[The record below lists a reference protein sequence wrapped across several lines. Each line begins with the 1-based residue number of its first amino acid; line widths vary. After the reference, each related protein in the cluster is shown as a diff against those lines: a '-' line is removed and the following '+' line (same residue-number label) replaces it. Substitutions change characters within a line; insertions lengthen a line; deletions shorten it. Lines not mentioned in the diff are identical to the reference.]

1 MAPSESAP
9 PRPEDRFRRALATG
23 LLLAVTILALWP
35 PLHEAGGQRI
45 DAMAARALAT
55 FAVARGLNGVVSV
68 VQGTEV
74 ALQPAGVG
82 VTLTVGELLDPLNDL
97 IERFSWLMLAATTAL
112 GVQAVLLDASN
123 AGLLAGLL
131 LAAALGT
138 GVRLWW
144 PRLAAVDAGAWLP
157 RALLLLLFLRLCI
170 PAAALGAHAFT
181 ERWLEPRREAAVAVL
196 EETREALDRIETAPP
211 PEPEAETGWIESL
224 RRSLE
229 SQRERLDLDARLAE
243 LGARLDVA
251 AERIVD
257 LVVVFLLETLLV
269 PLVLAWLLWR
279 GTGALLRGAVSG
291 RERP

>member
-1 MAPSESAP
+1 M
-9 PRPEDRFRRALATG
+9 
-23 LLLAVTILALWP
+23 
-35 PLHEAGGQRI
+35 
-45 DAMAARALAT
+45 
-55 FAVARGLNGVVSV
+55 
-68 VQGTEV
+68 
-74 ALQPAGVG
+74 
-82 VTLTVGELLDPLNDL
+82 
-97 IERFSWLMLAATTAL
+97 
-112 GVQAVLLDASN
+112 
-123 AGLLAGLL
+123 
-131 LAAALGT
+131 
-138 GVRLWW
+138 
-144 PRLAAVDAGAWLP
+144 
-157 RALLLLLFLRLCI
+157 
-170 PAAALGAHAFT
+170 
-181 ERWLEPRREAAVAVL
+181 L

-211 PEPEAETGWIESL
+211 PEPEADTGWIESL